1 MPFGFHLAQA
11 LRLLETLAFAAAG
24 GLALGLPGFPAGWLS
39 GAILFTTV
47 AALARRPL
55 LMPRPLANCV
65 FVVLGISLGGAV
77 TPDTIS
83 RMATWPL
90 SILVL
95 VLSMTIVTLAVAFYL
110 QKVHRW
116 DPLSALFAAA
126 PGALSQALLL
136 ASDAGADVRP
146 VAVVQSVRVFALA
159 VALPLVFVALGMT
172 GLPPP
177 VLAGPPIGEALG
189 QFVLLVTLPTAVAVL
204 AYHLRL
210 PGGLIVGAMTV
221 SGILH
226 GAGLVQVNFPEPVTI
241 AAFVLLGAL
250 IGTRFFGTQLAELK
264 RLAGAA
270 IGALIVSAG
279 VGAVLAL
286 LTAWLLTLPAGDVII
301 AYAPG
306 GLEAMIIL
314 AFALHLDPVY
324 VGAHHLVRFFYVS
337 VMMPF
342 AVVWIRRGEKE

>member
-1 MPFGFHLAQA
+1 MPFGFHLAQG
-11 LRLLETLAFAAAG
+11 LRLLETLAYAAVG

-39 GAILFTTV
+39 GAILLTTV

-55 LMPRPLANCV
+55 LFPRPLANCV

-77 TPDTIS
+77 TPDTLS

-90 SILVL
+90 SVAALV
-95 VLSMTIVTLAVAFYL
+95 VSMTVVTLSVAFYL
-110 QKVHRW
+110 RKVHAW

-136 ASDAGADVRP
+136 ASDTGADVRS

-159 VALPLVFVALGMT
+159 VALPLVFVSLGMT

-204 AYHLRL
+204 AYRLRL

-226 GAGLVQVNFPEPVTI
+226 GAGLVKVNFPAPVTI

-250 IGTRFFGTQLAELK
+250 IGTRFFGTQIAELK

-270 IGALIVSAG
+270 LGALIVSAG

-286 LTAWLLTLPAGDVII
+286 LTAWLLTLPSGDVII

-342 AVVWIRRGEKE
+342 AVAWLRRKE

>member
-11 LRLLETLAFAAAG
+11 LRLLETLAYAG
-24 GLALGLPGFPAGWLS
+24 IGGAALGLPGFPAGWLS
-39 GAILFTTV
+39 GAILVTTA
-47 AALARRPL
+47 AALAGRPVYI
-55 LMPRPLANCV
+55 PRPLANCV
-65 FVVLGISLGGAV
+65 FVVLGISLGSAM
-77 TPDTIS
+77 TPETLH
-83 RMATWPL
+83 RMSTWPL
-90 SILVL
+90 SLVL
-95 VLSMTIVTLAVAFYL
+95 LVGSMTVVTLSVMLYL

-116 DPLSALFAAA
+116 DALSALFAGA

-136 ASDAGADVRP
+136 ASDTGADVRA

-172 GLPPP
+172 GLPPAM
-177 VLAGPPIGEALG
+177 AGPPIGEAPG
-189 QFVLLVTLPTAVAVL
+189 QFLVLVLLPTLAAIVA
-204 AYHLRL
+204 YRLRL

-226 GAGLVQVNFPEPVTI
+226 GTGWIGVNFPAPVTT

-250 IGTRFFGTQLAELK
+250 IGTRFFGTQLHEL
-264 RLAGAA
+264 RQLAGAA
-270 IGALIVSAG
+270 VGALLVSAG
-279 VGAVLAL
+279 VGVVLAL
-286 LTAWLLTLPAGDVII
+286 AAIWLLALPAGDAII

-314 AFALHLDPVY
+314 AFALHLDPAY

-342 AVVWIRRGEKE
+342 AVAWLRRKP

>member
-1 MPFGFHLAQA
+1 MPFGFHLAQG
-11 LRLLETLAFAAAG
+11 LRLLETLVYASAG

-39 GAILFTTV
+39 GAILLTTA

-55 LMPRPLANCV
+55 LFPRPLANCV

-90 SILVL
+90 SVAALIAA
-95 VLSMTIVTLAVAFYL
+95 MTVVTLAVMLYL
-110 QKVHRW
+110 QRVHRW

-136 ASDAGADVRP
+136 ASDVGADVRS

-159 VALPLVFVALGMT
+159 VALPLVFAALGMT
-172 GLPPP
+172 GSPPP
-177 VLAGPPIGEALG
+177 PSAPPFGESLG
-189 QFVLLVTLPTAVAVL
+189 QVILLVTVPTAAAIL
-204 AYHLRL
+204 AYRLRL

-226 GAGLVQVNFPEPVTI
+226 GAGLVRVNFPAPVTI

-250 IGTRFFGTQLAELK
+250 IGTRFFGTQIAELK

-270 IGALIVSAG
+270 IGALVVSAG
-279 VGAVLAL
+279 AGAVLAL
-286 LTAWLLTLPAGDVII
+286 LAAWLLTLPAGDVII

-324 VGAHHLVRFFYVS
+324 VGAHHLARFFYVS

-342 AVVWIRRGEKE
+342 AVAWLRRKE

>member
-11 LRLLETLAFAAAG
+11 LRLLETLAYAG
-24 GLALGLPGFPAGWLS
+24 IGGAALGLPGFPAGWLS
-39 GAILFTTV
+39 GAILVTTA
-47 AALARRPL
+47 AALAGRPVYI
-55 LMPRPLANCV
+55 PRPLANCV
-65 FVVLGISLGGAV
+65 FVVLGISLGSAM
-77 TPDTIS
+77 TPETLH
-83 RMATWPL
+83 RMSTWPL
-90 SILVL
+90 SLVL
-95 VLSMTIVTLAVAFYL
+95 LVGSMTVVTLSVMLYL

-116 DPLSALFAAA
+116 DALSALFAGA

-136 ASDAGADVRP
+136 ASDTGADVRA

-159 VALPLVFVALGMT
+159 VALPLVFVVLGMT
-172 GLPPP
+172 GLPPAM
-177 VLAGPPIGEALG
+177 AGPPIGEAPG
-189 QFVLLVTLPTAVAVL
+189 QFLVLVLLPTLAAIVA
-204 AYHLRL
+204 YRLRL

-226 GAGLVQVNFPEPVTI
+226 GTGWIGVNFPAPVTT

-250 IGTRFFGTQLAELK
+250 IGTRFFGTQLHEL
-264 RLAGAA
+264 RQLAGAA
-270 IGALIVSAG
+270 VGALLVSAG
-279 VGAVLAL
+279 VGVVLAL
-286 LTAWLLTLPAGDVII
+286 AAIWLLALPAGDAII

-314 AFALHLDPVY
+314 AFALHLDPAY

-342 AVVWIRRGEKE
+342 AVAWLRRKP